1 MRRKF
6 GKFFVFLGVN
16 APGAVFASLLVANN
30 ALRAIS
36 GDITLFVAPSGAHV
50 GLIALSVAW
59 FVGQAFALLVF
70 ATVYTAYSASK
81 EPLARLS
88 RLIGIQ
94 EYKR

>member
-6 GKFFVFLGVN
+6 GKFFIFLGVN

-36 GDITLFVAPSGAHV
+36 GDIALFVAPSGAHV

-59 FVGQAFALLVF
+59 FVGQAFALLIF
-70 ATVYTAYSASK
+70 ATLYTAYSASK
-81 EPLARLS
+81 EPLARLR
-88 RLIGIQ
+88 RLIGVQ
-94 EYKR
+94 EYKQ

>member
-1 MRRKF
+1 MRSKF

-16 APGAVFASLLVANN
+16 APGAVFASLLITNN
-30 ALRAIS
+30 ALRTIS
-36 GDITLFVAPSGAHV
+36 GDIALFVAPSGAHV

-59 FVGQAFALLVF
+59 FIGQAFALLIF

-81 EPLARLS
+81 EPLARFS

-94 EYKR
+94 EYRR